1 MLKHTAP
8 FFFIFALLSL
18 TGCEKFSPSQSTVVI
33 DINAVANATGQ
44 AAIIKKQIEIANND
58 LNSQLETISNKL
70 NEQLANEKEKV
81 GNKPT
86 KNDTQNMQ
94 QLTIQANQKMQQAKA
109 LASQKSQQYQ
119 AALIQQLR
127 KSVIPIAE
135 KIALERNAD
144 IVSIVDNSMIWFNPE
159 VDITDEVIAEVRA
172 QRSTQMDDTTTPK
185 TNTEDQIT
193 E

>member
-1 MLKHTAP
+1 MLKHITS
-8 FFFIFALLSL
+8 FFFIFSLLAL
-18 TGCEKFSPSQSTVVI
+18 TGCENFTPSQSTVVI

-44 AAIIKKQIEIANND
+44 AAIIKKQIEIANKD
-58 LNSQLETISNKL
+58 LSSQLETISNKL
-70 NEQLANEKEKV
+70 NEQLTNEKEKV
-81 GNKPT
+81 GKKPT

-94 QLTIQANQKMQQAKA
+94 QLTIQANQKMQQAKQ

-144 IVSIVDNSMIWFNPE
+144 IVSIVDNSMIWFNPDI
-159 VDITDEVIAEVRA
+159 DITDEVIAEVRA
-172 QRSTQMDDTTTPK
+172 QRSNQMEDTTTPK
-185 TNTEDQIT
+185 IDTQDQT
-193 E
+193 SK